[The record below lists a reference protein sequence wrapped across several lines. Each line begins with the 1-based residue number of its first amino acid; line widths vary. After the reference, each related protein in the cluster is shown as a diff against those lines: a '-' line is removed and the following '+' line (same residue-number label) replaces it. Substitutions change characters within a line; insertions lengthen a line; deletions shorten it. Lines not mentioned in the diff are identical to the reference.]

1 MLHVVLSKRIINHF
15 LNKFNLAKQTTDYEL
30 TVLIYILCSG
40 AHSSTVQWLA
50 LESTNINTE
59 RVDLGVHERGGDPP

>member
-1 MLHVVLSKRIINHF
+1 MLHVVPPKQIINQF
-15 LNKFNLAKQTTDYEL
+15 LNKVNLAGQTTGYEL
-30 TVLIYILCSG
+30 TVLYIYYG

>member
-1 MLHVVLSKRIINHF
+1 MLHVVLPKRIINQF
-15 LNKFNLAKQTTDYEL
+15 LNKVNLAEQTTGYEL
-30 TVLIYILCSG
+30 TVLYIHYG

>member
-1 MLHVVLSKRIINHF
+1 MSLLS
-15 LNKFNLAKQTTDYEL
+15 Y
-30 TVLIYILCSG
+30 IYYG